1 MKPSSVTDML
11 KKLAEKKFINYE
23 KYKGTSLTKRGRL
36 IALSIIRKHR
46 LWETFLVEKLG
57 FGWDQVH
64 IIAEQLEHIKSEE
77 DYLKALYHLE
87 MDFDAV
93 STNSIAGYLEMKP
106 SSVTDMLKKLAEKN
120 FINYQKY
127 KGTSL
132 TKKGKLIALSIIR
145 KHRLWETFLVEK
157 LGFGWDQVHIIAEQL
172 EHIKSEELIENLD
185 NFLGNPKYDPHG
197 DPIPNKDGEIEKMN
211 QKLLVELKASQ
222 KGIITGVKKGTASLL
237 NYLDKEKVKLG
248 DSIKVIE
255 ILEFDGTYI
264 VEINKRKLTFSEKI
278 CQNLLLETND

>member
-1 MKPSSVTDML
+1 MNS
-11 KKLAEKKFINYE
+11 
-23 KYKGTSLTKRGRL
+23 
-36 IALSIIRKHR
+36 
-46 LWETFLVEKLG
+46 
-57 FGWDQVH
+57 Q
-64 IIAEQLEHIKSEE
+64 SEE

-93 STNSIAGYLEMKP
+93 STNSIADYLDMKP
-106 SSVTDMLKKLAEKN
+106 SSVTDMLKKLAEKK

-211 QKLLVELKASQ
+211 QKLLVELKANQ

-248 DSIKVIE
+248 DSIKVME

-264 VEINKRKLTFSEKI
+264 VEINKMKLTFSEKI

>member
-1 MKPSSVTDML
+1 MNSQSEEDYLKALYHLEMDFNAVSTNSIAEYLDMKPSSVTDML
-11 KKLAEKKFINYE
+11 KKLAEKKFINY
-23 KYKGTSLTKRGRL
+23 
-36 IALSIIRKHR
+36 
-46 LWETFLVEKLG
+46 
-57 FGWDQVH
+57 
-64 IIAEQLEHIKSEE
+64 
-77 DYLKALYHLE
+77 
-87 MDFDAV
+87 
-93 STNSIAGYLEMKP
+93 
-106 SSVTDMLKKLAEKN
+106 
-120 FINYQKY
+120 QKY

-132 TKKGKLIALSIIR
+132 TKKGKLIALTIIR
-145 KHRLWETFLVEK
+145 KHRLWETFLVDK

>member
-1 MKPSSVTDML
+1 MNSQSEEDYLKALYHLEMDFDSVSTNSIADYLDMKPSSVTDML
-11 KKLAEKKFINYE
+11 KKLAEKK
-23 KYKGTSLTKRGRL
+23 
-36 IALSIIRKHR
+36 
-46 LWETFLVEKLG
+46 
-57 FGWDQVH
+57 
-64 IIAEQLEHIKSEE
+64 
-77 DYLKALYHLE
+77 
-87 MDFDAV
+87 
-93 STNSIAGYLEMKP
+93 
-106 SSVTDMLKKLAEKN
+106 

-157 LGFGWDQVHIIAEQL
+157 LGFGWDQVHTIAEQL
-172 EHIKSEELIENLD
+172 EHIKSDELIENLD

-197 DPIPNKDGEIEKMN
+197 DPIPSKDGNIEKMN
-211 QKLLVELKASQ
+211 QKILVELKASQ

-278 CQNLLLETND
+278 CQNLLLETYD

>member
-1 MKPSSVTDML
+1 MNS
-11 KKLAEKKFINYE
+11 
-23 KYKGTSLTKRGRL
+23 
-36 IALSIIRKHR
+36 
-46 LWETFLVEKLG
+46 
-57 FGWDQVH
+57 Q
-64 IIAEQLEHIKSEE
+64 SEE

-93 STNSIAGYLEMKP
+93 STNSIADYLGMKP
-106 SSVTDMLKKLAEKN
+106 SSVTDMLKKLAEKK
-120 FINYQKY
+120 FIHYQKY

-145 KHRLWETFLVEK
+145 KHRLWETFLVDK

>member
-1 MKPSSVTDML
+1 MNSQSEEDYLKALYHLEMDFDSVSTNSIADYLDMKPSSVTDML
-11 KKLAEKKFINYE
+11 KKLAEKK
-23 KYKGTSLTKRGRL
+23 
-36 IALSIIRKHR
+36 
-46 LWETFLVEKLG
+46 
-57 FGWDQVH
+57 
-64 IIAEQLEHIKSEE
+64 
-77 DYLKALYHLE
+77 
-87 MDFDAV
+87 
-93 STNSIAGYLEMKP
+93 
-106 SSVTDMLKKLAEKN
+106 

-145 KHRLWETFLVEK
+145 KHRLWETFLVVK

-211 QKLLVELKASQ
+211 QKLLVELKAFQ

>member
-1 MKPSSVTDML
+1 MDFDAVSTNSIADYLDMKPSSVTDML
-11 KKLAEKKFINYE
+11 KKLAEKK
-23 KYKGTSLTKRGRL
+23 
-36 IALSIIRKHR
+36 
-46 LWETFLVEKLG
+46 
-57 FGWDQVH
+57 
-64 IIAEQLEHIKSEE
+64 
-77 DYLKALYHLE
+77 
-87 MDFDAV
+87 
-93 STNSIAGYLEMKP
+93 
-106 SSVTDMLKKLAEKN
+106 

-197 DPIPNKDGEIEKMN
+197 DPIPNKDGKIEKMN
-211 QKLLVELKASQ
+211 QKLLVELKANQ

-248 DSIKVIE
+248 DSIKVME

>member
-1 MKPSSVTDML
+1 MNSQSEEDYLKALYHLEMDFNSVSTNSIADYLDMKPSSVTDML
-11 KKLAEKKFINYE
+11 KKLAEKKFINY
-23 KYKGTSLTKRGRL
+23 
-36 IALSIIRKHR
+36 
-46 LWETFLVEKLG
+46 
-57 FGWDQVH
+57 
-64 IIAEQLEHIKSEE
+64 
-77 DYLKALYHLE
+77 
-87 MDFDAV
+87 
-93 STNSIAGYLEMKP
+93 
-106 SSVTDMLKKLAEKN
+106 
-120 FINYQKY
+120 QKY

-132 TKKGKLIALSIIR
+132 TKNGKLIALSIIR

-157 LGFGWDQVHIIAEQL
+157 LGFGWDQVHNIAEQL

>member
-1 MKPSSVTDML
+1 MNSQSEEDYLKALYHLEMDFNAVSTNSIADFLDMKPSSVTDML
-11 KKLAEKKFINYE
+11 KKLAEKK
-23 KYKGTSLTKRGRL
+23 
-36 IALSIIRKHR
+36 
-46 LWETFLVEKLG
+46 
-57 FGWDQVH
+57 
-64 IIAEQLEHIKSEE
+64 
-77 DYLKALYHLE
+77 
-87 MDFDAV
+87 
-93 STNSIAGYLEMKP
+93 
-106 SSVTDMLKKLAEKN
+106 

-157 LGFGWDQVHIIAEQL
+157 LGFGWDQVHTIAEQL
-172 EHIKSEELIENLD
+172 EHIKSDKLIENLD

-197 DPIPNKDGEIEKMN
+197 DPIPSKDGNIEKMN
-211 QKLLVELKASQ
+211 QKLLVELKPSQ

-237 NYLDKEKVKLG
+237 NYLDKEKIKLG

-264 VEINKRKLTFSEKI
+264 VEINERKLTFSEKI
-278 CQNLLLETND
+278 CKNLLLETYD

>member
-1 MKPSSVTDML
+1 MNSQSEEDYLKALYHLEMDFDSVSTNSIAEYLDMKPSSVTDML
-11 KKLAEKKFINYE
+11 KKLAEKKFI
-23 KYKGTSLTKRGRL
+23 
-36 IALSIIRKHR
+36 H
-46 LWETFLVEKLG
+46 
-57 FGWDQVH
+57 
-64 IIAEQLEHIKSEE
+64 
-77 DYLKALYHLE
+77 
-87 MDFDAV
+87 
-93 STNSIAGYLEMKP
+93 
-106 SSVTDMLKKLAEKN
+106 
-120 FINYQKY
+120 YQKY

-145 KHRLWETFLVEK
+145 KHRLWETFLVDK

>member
-1 MKPSSVTDML
+1 MNSQSK
-11 KKLAEKKFINYE
+11 
-23 KYKGTSLTKRGRL
+23 
-36 IALSIIRKHR
+36 
-46 LWETFLVEKLG
+46 
-57 FGWDQVH
+57 
-64 IIAEQLEHIKSEE
+64 E

-93 STNSIAGYLEMKP
+93 STNSIADYLDMKP
-106 SSVTDMLKKLAEKN
+106 SSVTDMLKKLADKK

-145 KHRLWETFLVEK
+145 KHRLWETFLVDK

-185 NFLGNPKYDPHG
+185 TFLGNPKYDPHG
-197 DPIPNKDGEIEKMN
+197 DPIPNKDGKIEKMN

-264 VEINKRKLTFSEKI
+264 IEINKRKLTFSEKI

>member
-1 MKPSSVTDML
+1 MNSQSEEDYLKALYHLEMEFDSVSTNSIADYLDMKPSSVTDML
-11 KKLAEKKFINYE
+11 KKLAEKKFINY
-23 KYKGTSLTKRGRL
+23 
-36 IALSIIRKHR
+36 
-46 LWETFLVEKLG
+46 
-57 FGWDQVH
+57 
-64 IIAEQLEHIKSEE
+64 
-77 DYLKALYHLE
+77 
-87 MDFDAV
+87 
-93 STNSIAGYLEMKP
+93 
-106 SSVTDMLKKLAEKN
+106 
-120 FINYQKY
+120 QKY

-132 TKKGKLIALSIIR
+132 TKKGKLIALTIIR
-145 KHRLWETFLVEK
+145 KHRLWETFLVDK

-185 NFLGNPKYDPHG
+185 NFLGSPKYDPHG

>member
-1 MKPSSVTDML
+1 MNSQSEEDYLKALYHLEIDFNAVSTNSIADFLDMKPSSVTDML
-11 KKLAEKKFINYE
+11 KKLAEKK
-23 KYKGTSLTKRGRL
+23 
-36 IALSIIRKHR
+36 
-46 LWETFLVEKLG
+46 
-57 FGWDQVH
+57 
-64 IIAEQLEHIKSEE
+64 
-77 DYLKALYHLE
+77 
-87 MDFDAV
+87 
-93 STNSIAGYLEMKP
+93 
-106 SSVTDMLKKLAEKN
+106 

-157 LGFGWDQVHIIAEQL
+157 LGFGWDQVHTIAEQL
-172 EHIKSEELIENLD
+172 EHIKSDELIENLD

-197 DPIPNKDGEIEKMN
+197 DPIPSKDGNIEKMN
-211 QKLLVELKASQ
+211 QKLLVELKPSQ

-237 NYLDKEKVKLG
+237 NYLDKEKIKLG

-264 VEINKRKLTFSEKI
+264 VEINERKLTFSEKI
-278 CQNLLLETND
+278 CKNLLLETYD

>member
-1 MKPSSVTDML
+1 MNSQSEEDYLKALYHLEMDFNAVSTNSIADFLDMKPSSVTDML
-11 KKLAEKKFINYE
+11 KKLAEKK
-23 KYKGTSLTKRGRL
+23 
-36 IALSIIRKHR
+36 
-46 LWETFLVEKLG
+46 
-57 FGWDQVH
+57 
-64 IIAEQLEHIKSEE
+64 
-77 DYLKALYHLE
+77 
-87 MDFDAV
+87 
-93 STNSIAGYLEMKP
+93 
-106 SSVTDMLKKLAEKN
+106 

-157 LGFGWDQVHIIAEQL
+157 LGFGWDQVHTIAEQL
-172 EHIKSEELIENLD
+172 EHIKSDELIENLD

-197 DPIPNKDGEIEKMN
+197 DPIPSKDGIIEKMN
-211 QKLLVELKASQ
+211 QKLLVELKPSQ

-248 DSIKVIE
+248 DSIRVIE

-264 VEINKRKLTFSEKI
+264 VEINERKLTFSEKI
-278 CQNLLLETND
+278 CQNLLLETYD